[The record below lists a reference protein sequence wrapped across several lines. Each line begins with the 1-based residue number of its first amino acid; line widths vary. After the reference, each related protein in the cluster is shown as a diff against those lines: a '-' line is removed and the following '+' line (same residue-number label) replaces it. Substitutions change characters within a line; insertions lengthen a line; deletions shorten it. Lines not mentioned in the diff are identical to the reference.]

1 VLLTR
6 KPRRYQKGRYR
17 IDWDNGISRDLLVSL
32 PLVRGSEFAS
42 IGKNGVIGT
51 PSAATTATTPKGTAL
66 KLDGTGYIALGTACL
81 LPSASTPFTLAL
93 YELPDATSAFS
104 SLVGLSGGS
113 YQWLWIRGTNA
124 AYYCAVSSSNY
135 GAVQNFNSVG
145 AQVAGV
151 GHRFLLTSPGGVAG
165 ISGYRLWMDGVEQ
178 TSSGTTYGA
187 AVSSTNYI
195 GWDGY
200 DTKFNGKLRDFN
212 LWGRILSDAEIEA
225 YFERPDQIYRGRY
238 IPFPE
243 SAGGGAA
250 TDLTIQDATHAHGA
264 DNLALTLD
272 TFLTIAEATHAH
284 TADNITLTTGGAN
297 LAVDE
302 ALHTHAA
309 DNLALT
315 LDTFLTVQDAAHG
328 HAADN
333 LVLTLDVFLA
343 IADAMHAQAA
353 DNITLTIGGVDLII
367 SEALHA
373 HAADNLAFTLDTFLA
388 VADALHAQTA
398 DNLTLSL
405 GGALSDAEFR
415 QMYDWLQDLYGR
427 QLLTVGTFLALK

>member
-1 VLLTR
+1 MLPTR

-17 IDWDNGISRDLLVSL
+17 IDWDNGISRALLVSL

-51 PSAATTATTPKGTAL
+51 PSAATTATTPEGTAL

-93 YELPDATSAFS
+93 YELPDSTSAFS
-104 SLVGLSGGS
+104 SLVGLSGGAQ
-113 YQWLWIRGTNA
+113 QWLWIRGTNA
-124 AYYCAVSSSNY
+124 SYYCAVGRENY

-151 GHRFLLTSPGGVAG
+151 GHRFLLTSPGGVEG

-178 TSSGTTYGA
+178 TSAGTTYGA
-187 AVSSTNYI
+187 IGSGANYI
-195 GWDGY
+195 GWDSS

-250 TDLTIQDATHAHGA
+250 TDLTIQEAAHAHGA

-272 TFLTIAEATHAH
+272 TFLSVADTTHAH
-284 TADNITLTTGGAN
+284 TADNLTLTTGGAN

-302 ALHTHAA
+302 TLHAQAA
-309 DNLALT
+309 DNMALT
-315 LDTFLTVQDAAHG
+315 LDTFLAVQDAAHG
-328 HAADN
+328 QAAEN
-333 LVLTLDVFLA
+333 LALTLDVFLT
-343 IADAMHAQAA
+343 IADALHAQAA
-353 DNITLTIGGVDLII
+353 DNVTLTVGGIDLII
-367 SEALHA
+367 AEAIHA
-373 HAADNLAFTLDTFLA
+373 HAADNLALTLDTFLA

-398 DNLTLSL
+398 DSLTLSL

-415 QMYDWLQDLYGR
+415 QMYDWLQDLYNR
-427 QLLTVGTFLALK
+427 QLLTVGTFIALK